1 MLARTRTAARRLLMA
16 PPAASV
22 ITAQRRALA
31 TTAPQRFER
40 APIRE
45 ARQLPDGARVA
56 VGGWVKSVR
65 RHKAVNFVNVS
76 DGSCLADLQLTLPA
90 GDESKLAGVAVGASV
105 FAEGVLREV
114 PGGTS
119 RRVELHP
126 ESLELLGG
134 CDPQT
139 YPLQKKYHSLEF
151 LREHLHLRAR
161 TNTFGAVTRVRN
173 ALRCGL
179 RAYWCKRR
187 RSRVESA
194 RLLTVLLCCGYGPQP
209 RIARV
214 LPGERLPAA
223 PQPDSDLERLRRR
236 GRAVPHREE
245 RYGHTV
251 QLVRNAVC

>member
-1 MLARTRTAARRLLMA
+1 MLATRRLLA
-16 PPAASV
+16 PQLA
-22 ITAQRRALA
+22 TAQRRTLA
-31 TTAPQRFER
+31 STSRQFARS
-40 APIRE
+40 PISE

-76 DGSCLADLQLTLPA
+76 DGSCLAELQLTLPA
-90 GDESKLAGVAVGASV
+90 DDESKLVGVTVGASV

-114 PGGTS
+114 PGATTAAAHP

-134 CDPQT
+134 CDPQA

-173 ALRCGL
+173 ALR
-179 RAYWCKRR
+179 Y
-187 RSRVESA
+187 
-194 RLLTVLLCCGYGPQP
+194 
-209 RIARV
+209 
-214 LPGERLPAA
+214 
-223 PQPDSDLERLRRR
+223 D
-236 GRAVPHREE
+236 
-245 RYGHTV
+245 
-251 QLVRNAVC
+251 